1 MQEQLSLIV
10 DRASKQEQMI
20 DNVKEAFRQIA
31 SANEKMH
38 REYDLLQ
45 IWISRHEND
54 EVMQAIAES

>member
-1 MQEQLSLIV
+1 MSLIV

-20 DNVKEAFRQIA
+20 DNVKEAFRQTA